1 MVSYLAK
8 VVMLGAGGV
17 GKTSLIRRYVQFTFS
32 HDYLATIGSN
42 FLIKRIIL
50 NEEKKMS
57 MQLWDLAGQESF
69 RSIRSKYY
77 LGASGGILVFDLTR
91 QITFQDLEDWYTDF
105 TQKVGKVPLLL
116 LGNKCD
122 LNDQIE
128 VHQEDAET
136 MAQKFGAS
144 YTKTS
149 ALDGT
154 GVESAFLELA
164 WKIAHFKDRKV

>member
-8 VVMLGAGGV
+8 VVLLGTGEV
-17 GKTSLIRRYVQFTFS
+17 GKTSLIRRYVQHTFT

-42 FLIKRIIL
+42 FLIKRINL
-50 NEEKKMS
+50 EEGKKMA

-69 RSIRSKYY
+69 RNIRSKYY

-91 QITFQDLEDWYTDF
+91 QITLKDLENWYLDF
-105 TQKVGKVPLLL
+105 SQKVGKVPLLL

-122 LNDQIE
+122 LHDQIE
-128 VHQEDAET
+128 VRQEEAESI
-136 MAQKFGAS
+136 AQRFGAS
-144 YTKTS
+144 YTRTS

-154 GVESAFLELA
+154 GIESAFLELA
-164 WKIAHFKDRKV
+164 WKIANFKDTKV

>member
-17 GKTSLIRRYVQFTFS
+17 GKTSLIRRYVQFTFT

-42 FLIKRIIL
+42 FLIKRLIL
-50 NEEKKMS
+50 EEGKKMS

-91 QITFQDLEDWYTDF
+91 QDTLQDLEGWHFDF
-105 TQKVGKVPLLL
+105 NQKVGKVPLLL

-122 LNDQIE
+122 LHDKVE
-128 VHQEDAET
+128 VSQEDAESI
-136 MAQKFGAS
+136 AQKFGAS

-154 GVESAFLELA
+154 GVESAFLDLA
-164 WKIAHFKDRKV
+164 WKIANFKDRKV